1 MQLKCIII
9 MTFWRWYVVCGM
21 WHLSLLSIF
30 IISFS
35 IDDVSLE
42 LVYVGWDFGDRHCD
56 DSKVIPDL

>member
-1 MQLKCIII
+1 
-9 MTFWRWYVVCGM
+9 M

-42 LVYVGWDFGDRHCD
+42 LVYVGWDFGDRHYD

>member
-1 MQLKCIII
+1 

-42 LVYVGWDFGDRHCD
+42 LVYVGWDFGDRHYD